1 MKKWTKHEEEANVV
15 CLIIMRK
22 TIAIHY
28 DKDMINEVW
37 LYSLLLL
44 KVYEEPLRNFSIYLL
59 GLPFMLFLHDININK
74 LCF

>member
-37 LYSLLLL
+37 LYGLLLL
-44 KVYEEPLRNFSIYLL
+44 KVYEEPCIEELFHLFVRTAIYALSAWY
-59 GLPFMLFLHDININK
+59 K
-74 LCF
+74 YK